1 MLWPDNPNWRG
12 ESENVEAAAEEAA
25 EEYATVHPCRVGI
38 FSGAAIQQKIQV
50 DTWEGHRATFWR
62 ARPVTTFSVSQI
74 FEPMED

>member
-25 EEYATVHPCRVGI
+25 QEYATVHPCRVGI
-38 FSGAAIQQKIQV
+38 FSGAAIQQKILV
-50 DTWEGHRATFWR
+50 SNSSGKATFWR
-62 ARPVTTFSVSQI
+62 ARPITTFSVSQI